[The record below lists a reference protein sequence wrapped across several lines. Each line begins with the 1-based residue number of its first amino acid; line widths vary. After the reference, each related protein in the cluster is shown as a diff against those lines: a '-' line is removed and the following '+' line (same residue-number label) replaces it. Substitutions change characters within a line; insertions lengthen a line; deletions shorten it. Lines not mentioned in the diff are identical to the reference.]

1 MAILLHPHIYF
12 AWFYTYSSVILN
24 LVSIKHHSDLY
35 RISSSLWI
43 IMKNILNYI
52 IIIRYTMSSFLFAL
66 YFPATG
72 FRKLPLVLFF
82 SSWRAYSNLQNQ
94 ARMKMWLKY
103 RNFSNEILLLHYK
116 LLIERSWNSLLM
128 CSSFWGKISIRDT
141 AIARACLASDAHF
154 ATVLLNYGQY
164 NGFLRPIPKSMPM
177 KTLHSTAE
185 LPNWEIQ
192 FTPLP

>member
-1 MAILLHPHIYF
+1 
-12 AWFYTYSSVILN
+12 
-24 LVSIKHHSDLY
+24 
-35 RISSSLWI
+35 
-43 IMKNILNYI
+43 
-52 IIIRYTMSSFLFAL
+52 MSSILFAL

-94 ARMKMWLKY
+94 ARMKMWLKL
-103 RNFSNEILLLHYK
+103 RNFSNEILLLHYN
-116 LLIERSWNSLLM
+116 LLIEQFWNSLLM
-128 CSSFWGKISIRDT
+128 CSSFWWKISIRDT

-154 ATVLLNYGQY
+154 ATVVLNYGQY
-164 NGFLRPIPKSMPM
+164 NGFLRPIPQSMPM

-192 FTPLP
+192 FTPFALGTFTVQERFYIFILNRYLKVLPYYHYILAMLCLHHLHLHSRKCYPELLF